1 VVSETIAEI
10 ADHVNRVK
18 ANKTKTVIRIRTA
31 NKANKV
37 AIGKKVAATA
47 VAAAVV
53 DAMAAMKDLRA
64 MIVTTQVETRT
75 NPSAWTLSR
84 SRVT

>member
-1 VVSETIAEI
+1 VVSETIAET

-47 VAAAVV
+47 VAVAVADV
-53 DAMAAMKDLRA
+53 TVAMKGLRA
-64 MIVTTQVETRT
+64 MIVLT
-75 NPSAWTLSR
+75 
-84 SRVT
+84 